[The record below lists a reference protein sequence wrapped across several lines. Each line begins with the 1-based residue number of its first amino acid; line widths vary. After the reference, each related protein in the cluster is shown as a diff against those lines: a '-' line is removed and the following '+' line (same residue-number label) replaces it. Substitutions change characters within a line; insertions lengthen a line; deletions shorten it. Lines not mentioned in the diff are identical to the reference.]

1 MQMIAWTGYRGL
13 LRHLLVMWWVNS
25 HSDTNNGMSQ
35 RHMVNE
41 EKTHLQGQAS
51 LSQPPHLLTMTCQ
64 CVLKV
69 AWVHC
74 LYPRDVA
81 KGLRLNTIYH
91 TPETNVTLLCQ
102 HTAI

>member
-51 LSQPPHLLTMTCQ
+51 LSQPPHNDMSVRPQSCMGTLSVPAGCSKRFKTE
-64 CVLKV
+64 
-69 AWVHC
+69 
-74 LYPRDVA
+74 Y
-81 KGLRLNTIYH
+81 NTPY
-91 TPETNVTLLCQ
+91 T
-102 HTAI
+102 